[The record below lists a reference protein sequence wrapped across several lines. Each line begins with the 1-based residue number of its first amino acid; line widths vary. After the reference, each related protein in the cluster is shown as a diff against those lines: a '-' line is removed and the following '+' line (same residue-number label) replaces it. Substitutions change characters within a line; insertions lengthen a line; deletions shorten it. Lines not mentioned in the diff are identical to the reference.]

1 MGKQLGQ
8 ISLEFVFL
16 VALAF
21 TIMVVFMASTR
32 SEFDW
37 VRTEQE
43 RSLVKDVSVTVQHEL
58 ILASGI
64 EDGYLREF
72 NLPEELDDSIVYNI
86 SIISNSLITTTE
98 NYEYV
103 LNVPSTNGSLVK
115 GTNIINKTG
124 GVIYLN

>member
-8 ISLEFVFL
+8 VSLEFVFL

-21 TIMVVFMASTR
+21 TVMVVFMASTR

-58 ILASGI
+58 ILASGVK
-64 EDGYLREF
+64 DGYIREF
-72 NLPEELDDSIVYNI
+72 SIPIQLDDSIEYNI
-86 SIISNSLITTTE
+86 TVIGNTMITMTDD
-98 NYEYV
+98 YEYV
-103 LNVPSTNGSLVK
+103 LNVPTVNGSLIK
-115 GTNIINKTG
+115 GNNQINKSG
-124 GVIYLN
+124 GIIYLN